1 MDVPLRAVPE
11 SAAAER
17 PGMAEEQRTF
27 EEFFRGEHDRLFRA
41 LCLVTG
47 SRQEADE
54 IMQDAFLKVWELWER
69 VVLMVDPTGFL
80 YRVAM
85 NAFRKRYRSVARAL
99 KRGVAM
105 TRTDDAFAAVEDRDA
120 VVRALRTL
128 IPQQRAAVVL
138 TSLLDYSSE
147 EAGHMLGMK
156 AATVRALTTRARASM
171 RQTME
176 DPR

>member
-1 MDVPLRAVPE
+1 MDAPTRAE
-11 SAAAER
+11 AAIEAQLDATEGSAA
-17 PGMAEEQRTF
+17 TF
-27 EEFFRGEHDRLFRA
+27 EEFFRAEHAGLFRA

-47 SRQEADE
+47 SRQEAEDV
-54 IMQDAFLKVWELWER
+54 MQEAFMKVYER
-69 VVLMVDPTGFL
+69 WDRVAPMEHSQGFL

-85 NAFRKRYRSVARAL
+85 NGFRSRYRSASRAL
-99 KRGVAM
+99 RRKATLARY
-105 TRTDDAFAAVEDRDA
+105 DDAFATVEDRD
-120 VVRALRTL
+120 VVIRALRTL

-147 EAGHMLGMK
+147 EAGRMLGMK
-156 AATVRALTTRARASM
+156 AATVRALSTRARASI

>member
-1 MDVPLRAVPE
+1 MDAPLRAVPE

-17 PGMAEEQRTF
+17 PEMADERTF
-27 EEFFRGEHDRLFRA
+27 EEFFRREHDRLFRA

-47 SRQEADE
+47 SRQEAE
-54 IMQDAFLKVWELWER
+54 EVMQDSFLKVWERWER
-69 VVLMVDPTGFL
+69 IALMEDPKGFL

-85 NAFRKRYRSVARAL
+85 NSFRNRYRSTARAL
-99 KRGVAM
+99 KRGITM
-105 TRTDDAFAAVEDRDA
+105 TRPDDAFAAVEDRD
-120 VVRALRTL
+120 VVIRALRTL

-147 EAGHMLGMK
+147 EAGRMLGMK

>member
-11 SAAAER
+11 SAAAEGA
-17 PGMAEEQRTF
+17 GMAEEQRTF

-47 SRQEADE
+47 SRQEAEE
-54 IMQDAFLKVWELWER
+54 IMQDSFLKIWERWER
-69 VVLMVDPTGFL
+69 VALMEDPSGYL
-80 YRVAM
+80 YRIAM
-85 NAFRKRYRSVARAL
+85 NAFRNRYRSVARAL
-99 KRGVAM
+99 KRGATM
-105 TRTDDAFAAVEDRDA
+105 KRADDAFAAVEDRD
-120 VVRALRTL
+120 VVIRALRTL

-147 EAGHMLGMK
+147 EAGRMLGMK
-156 AATVRALTTRARASM
+156 AATVRTLTTRARESM
-171 RQTME
+171 RQTVE